1 MTQAQRDVRDLVRS
15 MRRDAN
21 GDWPIETDG
30 KAPHK
35 PLMLLA
41 VMDLIEAGVIT
52 ENLITYDE
60 RLLSTFD
67 LYWQRCVGSRPTN
80 PLQPF
85 WYMKGDGFWTL
96 VPQPGC
102 KQALDA
108 MTAGKVPARR
118 SVTRLLAGAQLH
130 GELFALMTTHE
141 GRRDLRRDIIGHYF
155 SGPMLDQLAQQH
167 EVIVQSTRCETALR
181 QRLDQELAD
190 LFAGD
195 GALDGDF
202 TDESRSI
209 AFRSVVVEAYTHTC
223 AMCGARIRTP
233 TGRSAVQAAHIVP
246 FSVCRNNDPRNGLA
260 LCPLHHWAFD
270 QGMVTVTERFAV
282 KLHPFADELPA
293 DQGFLALGGREMR
306 LPTDQR
312 IHPAKVALAWHR
324 TNVFDKA
331 G

>member
-1 MTQAQRDVRDLVRS
+1 MTEAQQNVRDLVRA

-21 GDWPIETDG
+21 SDWPIETGG

-41 VMDLIEAGVIT
+41 IMDLIEAGVIA

-60 RLLSTFD
+60 RLLATFD
-67 LYWQRCVGSRPTN
+67 MYWQRCVGNRPTN

-85 WYMKGDGFWTL
+85 WYLKGDGFWTL

-118 SVTRLLAGAQLH
+118 SLNRLLAGAQLH
-130 GELFALMTTHE
+130 AELYALMSTHE
-141 GRRDLRRDIIGHYF
+141 GRKDLRRDIIGHYF
-155 SGPMLDQLAQQH
+155 AGLLLGQLEQQH
-167 EVIVQSTRCETALR
+167 EVIVQSTRCATALR
-181 QRLDQELAD
+181 RRLNQELAD

-202 TDESRSI
+202 TEESRSI
-209 AFRSVVVEAYTHTC
+209 AFRSVVVDAYVHTC
-223 AMCGARIRTP
+223 AMCGTRIRTP

-246 FSVCRNNDPRNGLA
+246 FIVCKNNDPRNGMA

-270 QGMVTVTERFAV
+270 QGMVTVTSHFLV
-282 KLHPFADELPA
+282 QLHPYANELPA
-293 DQGFLALGGREMR
+293 DVNFLSLKDRVLL
-306 LPTDQR
+306 LPTDER
-312 IHPAKVALAWHR
+312 IHPASIALDWHR
-324 TNVFDKA
+324 RHVFDQA